1 MSNYPTPTADSAISG
16 LTPITT
22 PLTVHDLLIISIKLN
37 DAYYTGKITLEQI
50 RRFFLDNTIALEI
63 SGLIGLL
70 DGKSNTGHS
79 HSTSDILNMNEL
91 MATKA
96 NLNHTHTTAQVT
108 GLATLLEA
116 KANLIHTHDI
126 NSISGLVSA
135 LASKAGVAHGHEITD
150 IIGLKPILDSFED
163 WTSNN
168 GSNHEHQMSQIIGLD
183 DRFAG
188 KANTSHNHLM
198 ADISGLV
205 NALADKSDV
214 GHTHTAA
221 DFENIGP
228 LLETKSNVGHTH
240 NLVEIGGLELAL
252 GEKAARV
259 HRHALDDVDG
269 LRNELNDKAPS
280 LHNHGIAS
288 IDGLDL
294 ELNNKSNLD
303 HTHLMVQIEGL
314 DEALLE
320 KAKLTHVHTPA
331 DVVGLEAL
339 LESKAEDVHTHSIES
354 VTGLR
359 TALNEAEAKDNKVQN
374 LDTRSE
380 DQYPSV
386 NAVLDGVDTILTN
399 YNFPVNSVN
408 GLTGSVTIGK
418 NDVGLSNVDNT
429 SDMDKPISDAM
440 RLGLSSKVDRV
451 ITNFDSEA
459 TPGRVVTGDEYI
471 TAIQKLQWQIDVM
484 RGLLVEPLENAL
496 QIIPEGYTLKFIF
509 EKEVKFRN
517 NLLND
522 NNFNVS
528 TLFDEIVL
536 LRADDDF
543 NLTLTTSLIE
553 IQSEDNVLTITL
565 KPNWITPE
573 SLARLDSIDQGG
585 EGTGIINFETLLNF
599 RNMVSVD
606 GSLVNPLESTIDL
619 TVHTNLSERGLVHDD
634 VVYERAVVLGTWAAV
649 PFYGF
654 IPEPTM
660 FDFFLDGR
668 TLRLSFTRDILVDG
682 VPLKDYEGTG
692 AELLTSLFEPSV
704 ELDLII
710 AGLKESQVSMETTA
724 DSLNLQLKP
733 GFVDGAVL
741 AELDQDDN
749 DGIHRLDL
757 VIKADM
763 FTSIDG
769 EEIVFSRSPSTEL
782 LVYAHNTINNDL
794 FTEELY
800 DQAIVIST
808 WGGEFSYVDVPTPPV
823 TDLMGVLVTTADP
836 VNDLT
841 GAYVDE

>member
-70 DGKSNTGHS
+70 DGKSNTGHN
-79 HSTSDILNMNEL
+79 HSTSDILDMNEL

-96 NLNHTHTTAQVT
+96 NLSHTHTTAQVT

-135 LASKAGVAHGHEITD
+135 LASKAGVTHSHEITD

-183 DRFAG
+183 DRFAD
-188 KANTSHNHLM
+188 KADTLHNHQM

-228 LLETKSNVGHTH
+228 LLETKSDVGHTH

-280 LHNHGIAS
+280 LHNHNIES
-288 IDGLDL
+288 VEGLEL
-294 ELNNKSNLD
+294 ELNNKSSLD
-303 HTHLMVQIEGL
+303 HTHLMVQVEGL
-314 DEALLE
+314 DDALLGF
-320 KAKLTHVHTPA
+320 AKTQHQHTPE
-331 DVVGLEAL
+331 DIIGLESL
-339 LESKAEDVHTHSIES
+339 LDAKANETHTHAIES
-354 VTGLR
+354 VIGLR
-359 TALNEAEAKDNKVQN
+359 TELNKLEDVANKVQT
-374 LDTRSE
+374 LDNPSDTE
-380 DQYPSV
+380 YPTV
-386 NAVLDGVDTILTN
+386 NAVVNGVQVILAN
-399 YNFPVNSVN
+399 YNYPVETVN
-408 GLTGSVTIGK
+408 GLTGDVQLDKTHIGL
-418 NDVGLSNVDNT
+418 NEVDNT
-429 SDMDKPISDAM
+429 PDLKKPISEETQTA
-440 RLGLSSKVDRV
+440 LGNKVDR
-451 ITNFDSEA
+451 ILNNFDSEA
-459 TPGRVVTGDEYI
+459 TPGRVVTGDDYL
-471 TAIQKLQWQIDVM
+471 TVIQKLQWQIDVM
-484 RGLLVEPLENAL
+484 RGLLIEPLENAL
-496 QIIPEGYTLKFIF
+496 QIIPDGYSLKLIF

-517 NLLND
+517 NLLNY

-585 EGTGIINFETLLNF
+585 EGTGIINFETPLNF

-619 TVHTNLSERGLVHDD
+619 TIHTNLSERGLVHDD

-654 IPEPTM
+654 VPEPTLL
-660 FDFFLDGR
+660 DFFLDGR
-668 TLRLSFTRDILVDG
+668 TLRLRSTRDILVDG
-682 VPLKDYEGTG
+682 VSLKDYEGTG
-692 AELLTSLFEPSV
+692 AELLTSLFEPGV

-710 AGLKESQVSMETTA
+710 AGLKESRVSVETTA

-733 GFVDGAVL
+733 GFVDGGVL

-757 VIKADM
+757 TIKMDM

-769 EEIVFSRSPSTEL
+769 EEIVFGRSPSMEL

-808 WGGEFSYVDVPTPPV
+808 WSDEFSYVDVPTPPV
-823 TDLMGVLVTTADP
+823 TDLVGVLVTTADP

>member
-70 DGKSNTGHS
+70 DGKSNAGHT
-79 HSTSDILNMNEL
+79 HSTSDVLDMNEL

-135 LASKAGVAHGHEITD
+135 LASKAGIAHSHEITD

-188 KANTSHNHLM
+188 KADTLHNHQM

-205 NALADKSDV
+205 NALADKSDI

-228 LLETKSNVGHTH
+228 LLETKSDVGHTH

-320 KAKLTHVHTPA
+320 KAKLVHVHTPA

-386 NAVLDGVDTILTN
+386 NAVLDGVDNILAN
-399 YNFPVNSVN
+399 YNYPVNSVN
-408 GLTGSVTIGK
+408 GLTGDVTIGK

-429 SDMDKPISDAM
+429 SDMNKPISEETQTA
-440 RLGLSSKVDRV
+440 LGNKVDR
-451 ITNFDSEA
+451 ILGNFDPES
-459 TPGRVVTGDEYI
+459 TPGRVTTGDDYL
-471 TAIQKLQWQIDVM
+471 TVIQKLQWQIDVM

-496 QIIPEGYTLKFIF
+496 QIIPDGYTLKFIF

-522 NNFNVS
+522 NNFS
-528 TLFDEIVL
+528 ASALFNEIVQL
-536 LRADDDF
+536 TIRDDF
-543 NLTLTTSLIE
+543 NLTINTEMLEIASLE
-553 IQSEDNVLTITL
+553 NVLTITL
-565 KPNWITPE
+565 QPNWITPE
-573 SLARLDSIDQGG
+573 SLARVDSTDQGG
-585 EGTGIINFETLLNF
+585 TGTGIVHYDTALNF

-606 GSLVNPLESTIDL
+606 GSLVSPLDSVIDL
-619 TVHTNLSERGLVHDD
+619 TIHTNLSERGLVHDD

-649 PFYGF
+649 PFYGLV
-654 IPEPTM
+654 PKPTILN
-660 FDFFLDGR
+660 FFLDDR

-682 VPLKDYEGTG
+682 VSLKDYEGTG
-692 AELLTSLFEPSV
+692 VELLTSLFEPGV

-710 AGLKESQVSMETTA
+710 AGLKESRVSVETTA
-724 DSLNLQLKP
+724 NSLNLQLKP
-733 GFVDGAVL
+733 GFVDGSVL

-749 DGIHRLDL
+749 DGIHRFDL
-757 VIKADM
+757 TIKVDM

-769 EEIVFSRSPSTEL
+769 EEIVFGRSPSMEL

-823 TDLMGVLVTTADP
+823 TDLVGVLVTTADP

-841 GAYVDE
+841 GAYVHE